1 MSRIAQLFE
10 SIRREGRRAFIPYLT
25 AGDPDLATTERLLPA
40 LVEAGAD
47 LIELG
52 IPFSDPMADGPVIQR
67 ASERALR
74 EPLGVAEIL
83 PLVERFRRQSD
94 VPIVLFTYYNPL
106 LQLDQ
111 STLGE
116 RLRAAGV
123 DGVLITDLIPEE
135 AGDLVARLR
144 PAGID
149 TIFLVAPTSTDERIQ
164 MIAEQARGFLYVV
177 ARTGVT
183 GVREELSQ
191 EVSSL
196 VARVRQA
203 SSLPIAVGF
212 GITTPAHVQEVWQYA
227 EGAVVGSRLV
237 LEIEQSLGQP
247 DLVERVARLTRHLSG
262 ERGNT
267 PAPLPEHAAPIR

>member
-1 MSRIAQLFE
+1 MSRIAQMFE

-25 AGDPDLATTERLLPA
+25 AGDPDLATTERLLSA

-149 TIFLVAPTSTDERIQ
+149 TIFLVAPTSTDERIR

-183 GVREELSQ
+183 GVRAELSQ

-247 DLVERVARLTRHLSG
+247 DLVERVARLTRHL
-262 ERGNT
+262 RGDRGIT
-267 PAPLPEHAAPIR
+267 APSLPQHASSHR

>member
-116 RLRAAGV
+116 RLRNAGV

-149 TIFLVAPTSTDERIQ
+149 TIFLVAPTSTDERIR

-183 GVREELSQ
+183 GVRAELSQ

-247 DLVERVARLTRHLSG
+247 DLVERVARLTRHL
-262 ERGNT
+262 RGDRGIT
-267 PAPLPEHAAPIR
+267 APSLPQHASSHR

>member
-10 SIRREGRRAFIPYLT
+10 SIRRDGRRAFIPYLT

-40 LVEAGAD
+40 LVDAGAD

-67 ASERALR
+67 ASERALQ

-83 PLVERFRRQSD
+83 PVVERFRQQSD

-116 RLRAAGV
+116 RLRSAGV

-135 AGDLVARLR
+135 AGDLIARLR

-149 TIFLVAPTSTDERIQ
+149 TIFLVAPTSTDERIR
-164 MIAEQARGFLYVV
+164 MIADQATGFLYVV

-237 LEIEQSLGQP
+237 LEIEQSLGRP
-247 DLVERVARLTRHLSG
+247 DLVERVAQLTRHLRG

-267 PAPLPEHAAPIR
+267 PAPLPQLASSNR